1 MPLPFGK
8 SKREIAELRA
18 RNEQLEQLLTP
29 ELQDIDNATKKLAEI
44 ENENSKLLAKQE
56 EISAENEK
64 LIKKRDELQKE
75 IHEKEKR
82 TTEVDDI
89 LLVEEYGLYKPLY
102 DFANS
107 TQYKDALNE
116 VRQEEREAIKEINR
130 RAKTTTNWTV
140 DGSKAKGR
148 KMVGE
153 TQRLLLR
160 AFNIESDDLIAKVK
174 TSNID
179 RTIERIENLASTISK
194 LGSTMHIS
202 IPNSYT
208 KLKIKETRLAY
219 EYAKAKEE
227 EKEALREAREQER
240 EERRVQKEIED
251 RRKQLKKEQTQYEK
265 VLKDLDKRLS
275 DSDITE
281 DETNALHEKESEIKN
296 SLEEIE
302 KGLEDVDYREAN
314 KRAGYVYIISNIGS
328 LGENVYKIG
337 LTRRLDPTER
347 VRELGDASVPFNF
360 DIHALIFSENA
371 PQLEADLHKEF
382 ESRKMNLVNARRE
395 FFQCTLDEIK
405 EAVIRNHDKT
415 VEFTDLPE
423 AEQFRTSQKMRQ
435 TAEEQPNDK

>member
-8 SKREIAELRA
+8 SRRENKELTA
-18 RNEQLEQLLTP
+18 RNEQLEKLLSP
-29 ELQDIDNATKKLAEI
+29 ELQDIDNAMKKLAELED
-44 ENENSKLLAKQE
+44 ENKKLSAKNDE
-56 EISAENEK
+56 
-64 LIKKRDELQKE
+64 LIKKRDELDKE

-89 LLVEEYGLYKPLY
+89 ILAEEYGLYKPLY

-116 VRQEEREAIKEINR
+116 VRKEEREAIKEINKL
-130 RAKTTTNWTV
+130 ASKTNWTV
-140 DGSKAKGR
+140 NGSKTEGR
-148 KMVGE
+148 KLVRDS
-153 TQRLLLR
+153 QKLLLR
-160 AFNIESDDLIAKVK
+160 AFNIESDDLIAKVR

-179 RTIERIENLASTISK
+179 RTIERIENLASTISN
-194 LGSTMHIS
+194 LGSTMRIS
-202 IPNSYT
+202 IPKGYT
-208 KLKIKETRLAY
+208 QLKVKETRLAY
-219 EYAKAKEE
+219 EYAKAKED

-240 EERRVQKEIED
+240 EERRVQKEIEEK
-251 RRKQLKKEQTQYEK
+251 RKQLKKEQTQYEK
-265 VLKDLDKRLS
+265 VLKDLNKRLGE
-275 DSDITE
+275 SDITE
-281 DETNALHEKESEIKN
+281 EETKALHEKESEIKN
-296 SLEEIE
+296 SLEEID

-337 LTRRLDPTER
+337 MTRRLDPRER

-360 DIHALIFSENA
+360 DIHALIFSDNA
-371 PQLEADLHKEF
+371 PQLEADLHREF
-382 ESRKMNLVNARRE
+382 ESQKMNLVNARRE

-435 TAEEQPNDK
+435 AAAGQQGIDTR